1 MELWGPLRGPLR
13 GIPRWVF
20 LLHHG
25 IGKATSQELLIT
37 LELARDHHVGRPF
50 VIGPK
55 ESDLASFLFL
65 LDTVP

>member
-1 MELWGPLRGPLR
+1 VELWGPLRGPLR
-13 GIPRWVF
+13 GIPGWAF
-20 LLHHG
+20 LLYHG

-37 LELARDHHVGRPF
+37 LELARDHHVGRPS

-65 LDTVP
+65 LVILP